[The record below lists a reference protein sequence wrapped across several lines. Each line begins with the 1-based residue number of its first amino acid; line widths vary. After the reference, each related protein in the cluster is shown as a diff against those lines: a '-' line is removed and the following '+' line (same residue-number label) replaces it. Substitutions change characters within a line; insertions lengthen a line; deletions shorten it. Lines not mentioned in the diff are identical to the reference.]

1 MQAFLPAEQFDYGD
15 DVEPVFE
22 TRLSRNTVRNESMK
36 TGLTR
41 EGGAMRGMF
50 TCGVID
56 VFMEQTIVFD
66 GVAGIS
72 AGAVFGCNYKF
83 PQAEECYE
91 VS

>member
-1 MQAFLPAEQFDYGD
+1 MIEELK
-15 DVEPVFE
+15 
-22 TRLSRNTVRNESMK
+22 SIMK
-36 TGLTR
+36 KGLAL
-41 EGGAMRGMF
+41 EGGAMRGLF
-50 TCGVID
+50 TCSIFD

-91 VS
+91 VSLWQERWRTIS